1 MQRNQT
7 AHSKPLSRRQMRG
20 FSIWSLSLSLL
31 LLGGLLMLA
40 LRIMPIYAEYLTVRD
55 VIVRAAAQ
63 HDSETQPLA
72 DLRVRIAKLLKANQ
86 VDDTSIDE
94 IEIYRDRG
102 FIVVDAS
109 YEKRFPLFWILDGV
123 MKFDDLVIK
132 TKSKG
137 RT

>member
-31 LLGGLLMLA
+31 LGGLLVLA
-40 LRIMPIYAEYLTVRD
+40 LRIVPIYAEYLTVCD

-63 HDSETQPLA
+63 HDSEAQPLA

-94 IEIYRDRG
+94 IEIYRDRR
-102 FIVVDAS
+102 FIVVDAN

>member
-7 AHSKPLSRRQMRG
+7 AHSKPLSCRQMRD

-31 LLGGLLMLA
+31 LLGGLLMVA
-40 LRIMPIYAEYLTVRD
+40 LRIVPIHAECLTVRD
-55 VIVRAAAQ
+55 AAQ

-72 DLRVRIAKLLKANQ
+72 DLRARIAKLLKANR

-94 IEIYRDRG
+94 IEIYRDRW
-102 FIVVDAS
+102 FIVVDAK
-109 YEKRFPLFWILDGV
+109 YEKRFPLFWIPDGV

>member
-1 MQRNQT
+1 MQRNQA
-7 AHSKPLSRRQMRG
+7 AHSKTLSRRQMRG

-31 LLGGLLMLA
+31 LGGLLVLA
-40 LRIMPIYAEYLTVRD
+40 LRIVPIYAEYLTVCD

-63 HDSETQPLA
+63 HDSEAQPLA

-94 IEIYRDRG
+94 IEIYRDRR
-102 FIVVDAS
+102 FIVVDAN

-132 TKSKG
+132 TKPTG

>member
-1 MQRNQT
+1 MQRNQA

-31 LLGGLLMLA
+31 LGGLLVLA
-40 LRIMPIYAEYLTVRD
+40 LRIVPIYAEYLTVCD

-63 HDSETQPLA
+63 HDSEAQPLA

-86 VDDTSIDE
+86 VDDTRIDE
-94 IEIYRDRG
+94 IEIYRDRR
-102 FIVVDAS
+102 FIVVDAN

-132 TKSKG
+132 TRPTG

>member
-7 AHSKPLSRRQMRG
+7 AHFKPLSRRQMLG
-20 FSIWSLSLSLL
+20 FSIWSLSLRLL
-31 LLGGLLMLA
+31 LLGSLLMVA
-40 LRIMPIYAEYLTVRD
+40 LRIVPIYAEYLTVRD

-63 HDSETQPLA
+63 RDSETQPLA
-72 DLRVRIAKLLKANQ
+72 DLRVRIATLLKASQ

-94 IEIYRDRG
+94 IEVYRDRG
-102 FIVVDAS
+102 FIVINAN

-123 MKFDDLVIK
+123 MKFDDLVIQ
-132 TKSKG
+132 TEPKG

>member
-1 MQRNQT
+1 MQRNQA

-31 LLGGLLMLA
+31 LGGLLVLA
-40 LRIMPIYAEYLTVRD
+40 LRIVPIYAEYLTVCD

-63 HDSETQPLA
+63 HDSEAQPLA
-72 DLRVRIAKLLKANQ
+72 YLRVRIAKLLKANQ

-94 IEIYRDRG
+94 IEIYRDRR
-102 FIVVDAS
+102 FIVVDAN

-132 TKSKG
+132 TRPTG

>member
-1 MQRNQT
+1 MQRNQA

-31 LLGGLLMLA
+31 LGGLLVLA
-40 LRIMPIYAEYLTVRD
+40 LRIVPIYAEYLTVCD

-63 HDSETQPLA
+63 HDSEAQPLA

-94 IEIYRDRG
+94 IEIYRDRR
-102 FIVVDAS
+102 FIVVDAN

>member
-1 MQRNQT
+1 MQRNRT

-20 FSIWSLSLSLL
+20 FSIWSLSLSL

-72 DLRVRIAKLLKANQ
+72 DLRVRIAKLLKANR

-102 FIVVDAS
+102 FIVVDAN

>member
-7 AHSKPLSRRQMRG
+7 AHFKPLSRRQMLG

-31 LLGGLLMLA
+31 LGSLLMVA
-40 LRIMPIYAEYLTVRD
+40 LRIVPIYAEYLTVRD

-72 DLRVRIAKLLKANQ
+72 DLRVRIATLLNASQ
-86 VDDTSIDE
+86 VDGTSIDE

-102 FIVVDAS
+102 FIVVNAN
-109 YEKRFPLFWILDGV
+109 YEKRFPLF
-123 MKFDDLVIK
+123 
-132 TKSKG
+132 
-137 RT
+137 

>member
-20 FSIWSLSLSLL
+20 FSIWSLSLSL

-102 FIVVDAS
+102 FIVVDAN

>member
-7 AHSKPLSRRQMRG
+7 AHFKPLSRRQMLG

-31 LLGGLLMLA
+31 LGSLLMVA
-40 LRIMPIYAEYLTVRD
+40 LRIVPTYAEYLTVRD

-63 HDSETQPLA
+63 HDSETHPLA
-72 DLRVRIAKLLKANQ
+72 DLRVRIATLLKASQ

-102 FIVVDAS
+102 FIVVNAN

>member
-1 MQRNQT
+1 
-7 AHSKPLSRRQMRG
+7 
-20 FSIWSLSLSLL
+20 
-31 LLGGLLMLA
+31 MLA
-40 LRIMPIYAEYLTVRD
+40 LRIMPIYAECLTVRD

-102 FIVVDAS
+102 FIVVDAN
-109 YEKRFPLFWILDGV
+109 YGKRFPLFWILDGV

>member
-20 FSIWSLSLSLL
+20 FSIWFLSLNL

-102 FIVVDAS
+102 FIVVDAN
-109 YEKRFPLFWILDGV
+109 YGKRFPLFWILDGV
-123 MKFDDLVIK
+123 MKFDDLDIK

>member
-20 FSIWSLSLSLL
+20 FSIWFLSLNL

-72 DLRVRIAKLLKANQ
+72 DLHVRIAKLLKANQ

-102 FIVVDAS
+102 FIVVDAN

-123 MKFDDLVIK
+123 MKFDDLDIK

>member
-1 MQRNQT
+1 MQRNQA

-31 LLGGLLMLA
+31 LGGLLVLA
-40 LRIMPIYAEYLTVRD
+40 LRIVPIYAEYLTVCD

-63 HDSETQPLA
+63 HDSEAQPLA
-72 DLRVRIAKLLKANQ
+72 DLGVRIAKLLKANQ

-94 IEIYRDRG
+94 IEIYRDRR
-102 FIVVDAS
+102 FIVVDAN

-132 TKSKG
+132 TKPTG

>member
-7 AHSKPLSRRQMRG
+7 AQSKPLSRRQMRG

-31 LLGGLLMLA
+31 LGGLLMLA
-40 LRIMPIYAEYLTVRD
+40 LRIMPIYAEYLTLRD

-102 FIVVDAS
+102 FIVVDAN

>member
-20 FSIWSLSLSLL
+20 FSICSLSLSLL
-31 LLGGLLMLA
+31 LGGLLLMA
-40 LRIMPIYAEYLTVRD
+40 LRIVPIFAEYLTVRD

-63 HDSETQPLA
+63 HESETQPLA
-72 DLRVRIAKLLKANQ
+72 DLSVRIAKLLKANQ

>member
-31 LLGGLLMLA
+31 LGGVLMLA

-102 FIVVDAS
+102 FIVVDAN

>member
-7 AHSKPLSRRQMRG
+7 AHSKPLSRRQTRG
-20 FSIWSLSLSLL
+20 FSIWFLSLNL

-72 DLRVRIAKLLKANQ
+72 DLRVRIVKLLKANQ

-102 FIVVDAS
+102 FIVVDAN
-109 YEKRFPLFWILDGV
+109 YGKRFPLFWILDGV
-123 MKFDDLVIK
+123 MKFDDLDIK

>member
-1 MQRNQT
+1 MQRKQT

-20 FSIWSLSLSLL
+20 FSIWYLSLSL

-72 DLRVRIAKLLKANQ
+72 DLRVRIAKLLKASQ

-102 FIVVDAS
+102 FIVVDAN
-109 YEKRFPLFWILDGV
+109 YEERFPLFWILDGV

>member
-1 MQRNQT
+1 MQRNQA

-20 FSIWSLSLSLL
+20 FSILSLSLSLL
-31 LLGGLLMLA
+31 LGGLLVLA
-40 LRIMPIYAEYLTVRD
+40 LRIVPIYAEYLTVCD

-63 HDSETQPLA
+63 HDSEAQPLA

-94 IEIYRDRG
+94 IEIYRDRR
-102 FIVVDAS
+102 FIVVDAN

-132 TKSKG
+132 TKPTG

>member
-7 AHSKPLSRRQMRG
+7 AHSTPLSRRQMRG
-20 FSIWSLSLSLL
+20 FSIWSLSLSL

-72 DLRVRIAKLLKANQ
+72 DLRVRIAKLLKANR

-102 FIVVDAS
+102 FIVVDAN

>member
-20 FSIWSLSLSLL
+20 FSIWFLSLNL

-72 DLRVRIAKLLKANQ
+72 DLRVRIVKLLKANQ

-102 FIVVDAS
+102 FIVVDAN
-109 YEKRFPLFWILDGV
+109 YGKRFPLFWILDGV

>member
-7 AHSKPLSRRQMRG
+7 AHSKPLSCRQMRG
-20 FSIWSLSLSLL
+20 FSICSLSLSL

-72 DLRVRIAKLLKANQ
+72 DLSVRIAKLLKANQ
-86 VDDTSIDE
+86 IDDTSIDE

-102 FIVVDAS
+102 FIVVDAN

>member
-7 AHSKPLSRRQMRG
+7 AHFRPLSRRQMRG

-40 LRIMPIYAEYLTVRD
+40 LRIMPIYAECLTVRD

-72 DLRVRIAKLLKANQ
+72 DLSVRIAKLLKANQ

-102 FIVVDAS
+102 FIVVDAN
-109 YEKRFPLFWILDGV
+109 YEERFPLFWILDGV

>member
-1 MQRNQT
+1 MQRNQA

-20 FSIWSLSLSLL
+20 FSILSLSLSLL
-31 LLGGLLMLA
+31 LGGLLVLA
-40 LRIMPIYAEYLTVRD
+40 LRIVPIYAEYLTVCD

-63 HDSETQPLA
+63 HDSEAQPLA

-102 FIVVDAS
+102 FIVVDAN

-132 TKSKG
+132 TKPTG

>member
-31 LLGGLLMLA
+31 LGGLLMLA
-40 LRIMPIYAEYLTVRD
+40 LRIMPIYAEYLTLRD

-102 FIVVDAS
+102 FIVVDAN

>member
-1 MQRNQT
+1 MQRNQA

-20 FSIWSLSLSLL
+20 FSVWSLSLSLL
-31 LLGGLLMLA
+31 LGGLLVLA
-40 LRIMPIYAEYLTVRD
+40 LRIVPIYAEYLTVCD

-63 HDSETQPLA
+63 HDSEAQPLA

-86 VDDTSIDE
+86 VDDTRIDE
-94 IEIYRDRG
+94 IEIYRDRR
-102 FIVVDAS
+102 FIVVDAN

-132 TKSKG
+132 TRPTG

>member
-7 AHSKPLSRRQMRG
+7 AHFKPLSRRQMRG
-20 FSIWSLSLSLL
+20 FSIWSLSLSL

-102 FIVVDAS
+102 FIVVDAN

>member
-1 MQRNQT
+1 MQRNQA

-20 FSIWSLSLSLL
+20 FSILSLSLSLL
-31 LLGGLLMLA
+31 LGGLLVLA
-40 LRIMPIYAEYLTVRD
+40 LRIVPIYAEYLTVCD

-63 HDSETQPLA
+63 HDSEAQPLA

-94 IEIYRDRG
+94 IEIYRDRR
-102 FIVVDAS
+102 FIGVDAN
-109 YEKRFPLFWILDGV
+109 YEKRFPLFWILDGL

-132 TKSKG
+132 TKPTG

>member
-20 FSIWSLSLSLL
+20 FSIWFLSLNL

-102 FIVVDAS
+102 FIVVDAN
-109 YEKRFPLFWILDGV
+109 YGKRFPLFWILDGV

>member
-7 AHSKPLSRRQMRG
+7 AHSKPLSCRQMRE
-20 FSIWSLSLSLL
+20 FSIWSLSLSL

-55 VIVRAAAQ
+55 VIVRAAAR

-72 DLRVRIAKLLKANQ
+72 DLSVRIAKLLKANQ
-86 VDDTSIDE
+86 LDYTSIDE

-102 FIVVDAS
+102 FIAVDAN

>member
-7 AHSKPLSRRQMRG
+7 AHFKPLSCRQMRE

-31 LLGGLLMLA
+31 LLGGLLMVA
-40 LRIMPIYAEYLTVRD
+40 LRIVPIHAEYLTVRD
-55 VIVRAAAQ
+55 AAQ

-72 DLRVRIAKLLKANQ
+72 DLRVRIAKLLKANR
-86 VDDTSIDE
+86 VDGTSIDE

-102 FIVVDAS
+102 FIVVDAN

>member
-20 FSIWSLSLSLL
+20 FSIWFLSLSL

-102 FIVVDAS
+102 FIVVDAN

-123 MKFDDLVIK
+123 MKFDDLDIK

>member
-1 MQRNQT
+1 MV
-7 AHSKPLSRRQMRG
+7 
-20 FSIWSLSLSLL
+20 
-31 LLGGLLMLA
+31 A
-40 LRIMPIYAEYLTVRD
+40 LRMVPIHAEYLTVRD

-72 DLRVRIAKLLKANQ
+72 DLRVRIAKLLKANR

-94 IEIYRDRG
+94 IEVYRDRG
-102 FIVVDAS
+102 FIVVNAN

-123 MKFDDLVIK
+123 MKFDDLVIQTEPK
-132 TKSKG
+132 W

>member
-1 MQRNQT
+1 MQRNQA

-20 FSIWSLSLSLL
+20 FSILSLSLSLL
-31 LLGGLLMLA
+31 LGGLLVLA
-40 LRIMPIYAEYLTVRD
+40 LRIVPIYTEYLTVCD

-63 HDSETQPLA
+63 HDSEAQPLA

-94 IEIYRDRG
+94 IEIYRDRR
-102 FIVVDAS
+102 FIGVDAN

-132 TKSKG
+132 TKPTG

>member
-1 MQRNQT
+1 MQRNQA

-31 LLGGLLMLA
+31 LGGLLVLA
-40 LRIMPIYAEYLTVRD
+40 LRIVPIYAEYLTVCD

-63 HDSETQPLA
+63 HDSEAQPLT

-94 IEIYRDRG
+94 IEIYRDRR
-102 FIVVDAS
+102 FIVVDAN

-132 TKSKG
+132 TKPTG